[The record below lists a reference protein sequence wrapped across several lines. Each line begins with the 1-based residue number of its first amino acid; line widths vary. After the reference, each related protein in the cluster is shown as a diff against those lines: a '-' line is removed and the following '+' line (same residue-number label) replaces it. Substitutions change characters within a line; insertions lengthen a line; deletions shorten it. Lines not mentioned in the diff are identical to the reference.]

1 VRDAGGEAQCD
12 NGVNGHAAKREHAVA
27 EYIYRQADGTP
38 YLRVQRTS
46 KKAFWQSH
54 WDGRAWAKGKP
65 PGPKIPYRLP
75 ELAERPVNPVYIV
88 EGEKDADRPA
98 GLGLVATTSSEGA
111 EKWTRELN
119 QHFRGR
125 HVFVLP
131 DNDDP
136 GRKHGRQVAENL
148 QGIAETVTVVELPGL
163 PPKGDV
169 SDWLDA
175 GGTVEALGELA
186 AGAAEWIEPRKAFR
200 WIDMST
206 WDTDPVPERKWAIK
220 DRVPL
225 NQAGLFSG
233 EGGTGKSII
242 ELMKNV
248 ARLSRGSA

>member
-1 VRDAGGEAQCD
+1 VRDAGGEAQWRRQTGSTATLQSANTRSPNTSTD
-12 NGVNGHAAKREHAVA
+12 RPTGRHTSEH
-27 EYIYRQADGTP
+27 
-38 YLRVQRTS
+38 RTS

-54 WDGRAWAKGKP
+54 WDGRAWAEGKP

-169 SDWLDA
+169 SV
-175 GGTVEALGELA
+175 GSMPA
-186 AGAAEWIEPRKAFR
+186 AR
-200 WIDMST
+200 
-206 WDTDPVPERKWAIK
+206 
-220 DRVPL
+220 
-225 NQAGLFSG
+225 
-233 EGGTGKSII
+233 
-242 ELMKNV
+242 
-248 ARLSRGSA
+248 SRRSASLRPGQRNG